1 MAPSP
6 RGGKEGADS
15 GALAPVL
22 PFRLLQQHRSS
33 VSPKMLTP
41 CLISSTRKNKEAAR
55 IQNEARRVKVRE
67 KDKLERCCA
76 RNARAES
83 ERGR

>member
-41 CLISSTRKNKEAAR
+41 CLISSTRKNKEAA
-55 IQNEARRVKVRE
+55 
-67 KDKLERCCA
+67 
-76 RNARAES
+76 
-83 ERGR
+83 